1 MVCAGLP
8 GSDQSNFS
16 PEGAESSLNGS
27 QSMHTTKPASDVY
40 WGFRYSVDI
49 MLTVRSAN

>member
-8 GSDQSNFS
+8 VSDHSKFS
-16 PEGAESSLNGS
+16 LEGAESSFNGS
-27 QSMHTTKPASDVY
+27 KSTHTAKPASDVY